1 MSFLIF
7 SLKALILRAEII
19 LKEIKEILDK
29 NMKALRRKGK
39 NSVSLEQTLLFG
51 VCEGMINTMAIR
63 QIMICT
69 LKAIPCSHAL
79 NYKRKEINTIFPW
92 KSLRGRGSKV
102 RIY

>member
-1 MSFLIF
+1 MSWLPEGTYKKEGKKLCFLGADFVIQ
-7 SLKALILRAEII
+7 
-19 LKEIKEILDK
+19 
-29 NMKALRRKGK
+29 
-39 NSVSLEQTLLFG
+39 SVYEK
-51 VCEGMINTMAIR
+51 MINTMAIR

-69 LKAIPCSHAL
+69 LKAIPCSHVL